1 MGPVDQFPIL
11 ARLINEQKVSCR
23 DVAFINMDEYVGEDG
38 RWIPADHPLSFR
50 AYMNRAFYE
59 LLDSSLA
66 PLPENRVFPDPRNPR
81 AIQQLI
87 DARGGVDV
95 CFGGIGINGH
105 MAFNEPPE
113 FEGIILADEFAALPT
128 RTLELSRE
136 TKTINSVTV
145 GGEISIVPRCAVTV
159 GMKEIL
165 ASRRLRFYC
174 NRPWQ
179 SAVVRRVLHGPLTPQ
194 CPASFLRR
202 HPDAS
207 ITMADYVAAPPQYPA
222 SLNMKLNF
230 QNERVLAVVAH
241 PDDAELLCAGTL
253 ARARND
259 GAEIGICVLCRGDKG
274 QPAKADGEFVRR
286 APQRNDRRGKAA
298 GGKIVSWP
306 KSRWPAGRR
315 RFRED

>member
-1 MGPVDQFPIL
+1 MLPAFLNISASELGAGQPVKVRVLGDMASIAHDFAGAILEEILQAQRTGRGATFIVPVGPVDQFPIL
-11 ARLINEQKVSCR
+11 ARLINERKISCR
-23 DVAFINMDEYVGEDG
+23 DVVFINMDEYVGED
-38 RWIPADHPLSFR
+38 RQWISEDHPLSFR
-50 AYMNRAFYE
+50 AYMNRSFYQ
-59 LLDSSLA
+59 LLEPALA

-128 RTLELSRE
+128 RILELSRE

-145 GGEISIVPRCAVTV
+145 GGEISVVPNCAVTV

-165 ASRRLRFYC
+165 GSRRLRFYC

-207 ITMADYVAAPPQYPA
+207 ITVADYVAAPPDIR
-222 SLNMKLNF
+222 L
-230 QNERVLAVVAH
+230 R
-241 PDDAELLCAGTL
+241 
-253 ARARND
+253 
-259 GAEIGICVLCRGDKG
+259 
-274 QPAKADGEFVRR
+274 
-286 APQRNDRRGKAA
+286 
-298 GGKIVSWP
+298 
-306 KSRWPAGRR
+306 
-315 RFRED
+315 